1 VETFSDKRKIFD
13 FILGQFGHHVENSTC
28 PDWHYLSFLKEK
40 PPMQSKPSQLYS
52 TIIVFFFWG
61 FIAASNGIFIP
72 FCKSHF
78 QLNQFQS
85 QLIDM
90 TFYGGYF
97 IGSLGLFAYGMI
109 SGKDLLNK
117 IGLKKGIVYGL
128 LLSAL
133 GALAIIPSVQAGS
146 YAMILTAYFII
157 ALGFSLQ
164 QTCAQPFVLA
174 LGPPQTGAHRLNL
187 AGGINS
193 LGTTIGPVAVSY
205 VLFGALN
212 SPASSASITS
222 ISGLYAGV
230 AILFAAMALYFGF
243 SALPALTNDAGI
255 EKGSGAL
262 AYPHLVLGMLAIFIY
277 VGVEVSIQSNM
288 GALLALPEFGKL
300 TDAAISPFISLYWGS
315 LMIGRWTGSV
325 TIFNFTGFSK
335 LLAQV
340 FVPLLA
346 FAVVLGANA
355 LHGYQVSAMLVYL
368 PAIAILILINL
379 LWGDN
384 PFKSLTAFA
393 LLGIAGMITG
403 LFTSGAIA
411 TYAFVSGGL
420 ACSVLWPCIFSIAIA
435 GLGKYTSQGSAF
447 LIMMIVGGAVIPP
460 IQGLMADMP
469 SVGIHASY
477 WVAVLCF
484 MYLAWYGIKA
494 KKLLDKQG
502 ISLESNPTS
511 GH

>member
-1 VETFSDKRKIFD
+1 LALSLIFERKD
-13 FILGQFGHHVENSTC
+13 
-28 PDWHYLSFLKEK
+28 
-40 PPMQSKPSQLYS
+40 PMQNKQSQLYS
-52 TIIVFFFWG
+52 IIIVFFFWG
-61 FIAASNGIFIP
+61 FIASSNGIFIP

-78 QLNQFQS
+78 LLNQFQS

-97 IGSLGLFAYGMI
+97 AGSLFLYLYGLI

-133 GALAIIPSVQAGS
+133 GALAIIPSVNAGS
-146 YAMILTAYFII
+146 YPMILSSYFVI

-164 QTCAQPFVLA
+164 QTCAQPFVVA
-174 LGPPQTGAHRLNL
+174 LGEAQTGAHRLNL

-193 LGTTIGPVAVSY
+193 LGTTIGPVVVSY
-205 VLFGALN
+205 FLFGAID
-212 SPASSASITS
+212 SPASTASISS
-222 ISGLYAGV
+222 ISGLYTGV
-230 AILFAAMALYFGF
+230 AVLFAAMAAYFGL
-243 SALPALTNDAGI
+243 SSLPSLTNDAKM

-262 AYPHLVLGMLAIFIY
+262 AYPHLVLGMVAIFIY

-288 GALLALPEFGKL
+288 GALLVLPEFGGL
-300 TDAAISPFISLYWGS
+300 TESGISPFISLYWGS
-315 LMIGRWTGSV
+315 LMIGRWTGSI
-325 TIFNFTGFSK
+325 TIFNLSGFK
-335 LLAQV
+335 KILAQV
-340 FVPLLA
+340 IIPLLA

-355 LHGYQVSAMLVYL
+355 LHGYQVSGMLMYI
-368 PAIAILILINL
+368 PAIACLIVINII
-379 LWGDN
+379 WGDN
-384 PFKSLTAFA
+384 QFKSLTACA
-393 LLGIAGMITG
+393 VLGIAGMIIG
-403 LFTSGAIA
+403 LFSTGTLAM
-411 TYAFVSGGL
+411 YAFVSGGL

-460 IQGLMADMP
+460 IQGLLADMP

-494 KKLLDKQG
+494 KQLLDKQG
-502 ISLESNPTS
+502 ISLDMGSAS